1 MKYFKN
7 TATLIPNSFNQ
18 GMTEKEASIAKQK
31 FGDNLQKIRL
41 GKKLS
46 LLQLSYN
53 CSLDDSN
60 ISKIEHGKFNI
71 TLFTI
76 IELAKGLDIHPKKLL
91 DFEFE

>member
-1 MKYFKN
+1 
-7 TATLIPNSFNQ
+7 
-18 GMTEKEASIAKQK
+18 MTEKEIDLLKER
-31 FGDNLQKIRL
+31 FGDNLRKIRE

-71 TLFTI
+71 TLSTI
-76 IELAKGLDIHPKKLL
+76 FELAKGLDIHPKKLL
-91 DFEFE
+91 DFEISNL